1 MQIRDFYPPPS
12 EHLVAFSSP
21 VTRCVYFHHVM
32 QLFGRIKT
40 RNLVAYAEFT
50 RDRTRA
56 SAATPS
62 WEGCLKVCLA

>member
-1 MQIRDFYPPPS
+1 MQIRDFYPPLP

-32 QLFGRIKT
+32 QLCGRIKT
-40 RNLVAYAEFT
+40 RNLVAYAEFR
-50 RDRTRA
+50 RDHMHA

-62 WEGCLKVCLA
+62 WEGCSKVRLV